1 LWATSIVTSVSNGRQ
16 PSPGVAAE
24 LAGVNKWYEEF
35 RVLRDID
42 LTVLRGERVVLW
54 GRSGSGKTT
63 LLRCLAGLEAA
74 QSGTMHVAGKKKT
87 TGALARPEPTTGVGM
102 VFQKSALFL
111 NMRVI
116 DNLTIGLRSVRK
128 MARQDAITHAMNC
141 LDQVQMTSHAT
152 QFPAQLSGGQQ
163 QRAEIAR
170 ALCMDPQILL
180 FDEPTAALDP
190 ELKHEVGGVIE
201 RLAQSGRTIIVA
213 THEADLVRAL
223 APRMIL
229 MEDGAIVGESSAND
243 YFVGRAR

>member
-1 LWATSIVTSVSNGRQ
+1 MASTSMPDAS
-16 PSPGVAAE
+16 PSASSAVE
-24 LAGVNKWYEEF
+24 LARVNKWYDGYH
-35 RVLRDID
+35 VLRNID
-42 LTVLRGERVVLW
+42 LTILRGERVVLW

-74 QSGTMHVAGKKKT
+74 HCGAVRVAGKVKS
-87 TGALARPEPTTGVGM
+87 TGALARPMPTPGVGM
-102 VFQKSALFL
+102 VFQKSSLFL

-128 MARQDAITHAMNC
+128 MTTQNALNHAMHC
-141 LDQVQMTSHAT
+141 LDQVQMTSHAA

-170 ALCMDPQILL
+170 ALCMDPEVLL

-190 ELKHEVGGVIE
+190 ELKQEIAAVIE
-201 RLAQSGRTIIVA
+201 RLARSGRTIIVA
-213 THEADLVRAL
+213 THEAELVRAL

-229 MEDGAIVGESSAND
+229 MEDGAIVGEANWD
-243 YFVGRAR
+243 EYFDGHAR